1 MPLYEYRCAQC
12 GMVFQRLFRSL
23 KEVEGTPVQ
32 CPACGA
38 AEVSRLF
45 SAPAVHVAGAT
56 PAPEEPKEEPRI
68 KQVFGRKELQE
79 ALKSRPY

>member
-1 MPLYEYRCAQC
+1 MPIYEYRCAQC
-12 GMVFQRLFRSL
+12 GEVFQRLFRSL
-23 KEVEGTPVQ
+23 QEVQGAEVQ

-38 AEVSRLF
+38 ADVQRLF